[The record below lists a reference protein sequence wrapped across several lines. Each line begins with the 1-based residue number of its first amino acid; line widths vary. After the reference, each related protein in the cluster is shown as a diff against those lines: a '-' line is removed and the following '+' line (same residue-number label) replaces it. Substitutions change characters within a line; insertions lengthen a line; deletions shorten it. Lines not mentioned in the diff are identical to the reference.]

1 MPDVRIVNS
10 RNRNDRRLPAQ
21 PGFAL
26 LLTVLLLSLLAAV
39 LARFTLA
46 SGVTTIVAARH
57 NGQLIHRLAVDS
69 AIALA
74 NRELSRD
81 GNWARQLDR
90 QSVVAFALDVG
101 PCYVELRLRD
111 DGAKFDVAAFA
122 QERQQRSLETKLKTL
137 ERALR
142 LPRLR
147 ARLQPIDS
155 SASSSLRRYVWFDQ
169 LFDAPYAHRIFT
181 VTDTA
186 RHPPRWSDAVTLFGD
201 GRLDLRRAESEVIDT
216 MLGDLVPGLGRQ
228 LPPVAQRNARNARGL
243 LTDVLADLDER
254 TAKALLARVTWDV
267 GRYALGLRT
276 AIRSR
281 DGRES
286 DVRRWYVVAT
296 LGQTEPIVHYRGLIR
311 W

>member
-1 MPDVRIVNS
+1 MPDVRSVNPRDRS
-10 RNRNDRRLPAQ
+10 GRRLPGQ

-39 LARFTLA
+39 LAQFTLA
-46 SGVTTIVAARH
+46 SGVTTIVAARR

-74 NRELSRD
+74 NLELSRD
-81 GNWARQLDR
+81 GDWARQLDR
-90 QSVVAFALDVG
+90 QPVVASALDVG
-101 PCYVELRLRD
+101 ACHVELHVRD

-122 QERQQRSLETKLKTL
+122 QKQQKRLLETKLQSL
-137 ERALR
+137 ERALH

-147 ARLQPIDS
+147 IRLQPIDTPE
-155 SASSSLRRYVWFDQ
+155 ASTYRRYVWFDQ

-181 VTDTA
+181 VTDTTA
-186 RHPPRWSDAVTLFGD
+186 HPPRWSDAVTLFGD
-201 GRLDLRRAESEVIDT
+201 GRLDLRRAESEVIDA

-228 LPPVAQRNARNARGL
+228 LPPIAQRNARNARDL

-254 TAKALLARVTWDV
+254 TANTLLARVSWDV

-276 AIRSR
+276 AIRTD

-296 LGQTEPIVHYRGLIR
+296 LGQTKPTVHYRGLIR